1 MTKTPAIKEG
11 GIMSV
16 FERAETVSK
25 PFRNQMTPWQRALNK
40 LLLLMVFLIMALP
53 MINVLSISLS
63 ANTASEVSNISL
75 WPKDFSFEGYH
86 FIWNAQGLSRA
97 FYNSSIVTVIGT
109 FFTVLISSMAGYVLI
124 QRDLPFRKAIATGIL
139 MTMMIPG
146 DLTLVSIFSLNKA
159 LGLLDSYQGLIINGL
174 VSSFSVMLMRNY
186 FLSVPESLAESGRI
200 DNASEIRIFFS
211 IYIPLALPGLAAV
224 TFLDFI
230 GRWNSFMIPLI
241 ITTKPDLFTLP
252 IILRQLTQPTDST
265 SGTVYIYEN
274 ARMAAIVITVIPLI
288 ALYTIA
294 QRFLIGG
301 LTLGAAKG

>member
-1 MTKTPAIKEG
+1 
-11 GIMSV
+11 MS
-16 FERAETVSK
+16 AVSYRSRK
-25 PFRNQMTPWQRALNK
+25 SKAFRNQMTPWQRGINWLF
-40 LLLLMVFLIMALP
+40 LTLIFLIMVLP
-53 MINVLSISLS
+53 MVNVLSISLS
-63 ANTASEVSNISL
+63 SNSASQVSNISL
-75 WPKDFSFEGYH
+75 WPRQFSAEGYN

-97 FYNSSIVTVIGT
+97 FYNSSVVTVIGT

-139 MTMMIPG
+139 LTMMIPG

-159 LGLLDSYQGLIINGL
+159 LGLIDSYQGLIINGL

-211 IYIPLALPGLAAV
+211 IYLPLALPGLAAI

-230 GRWNSFMIPLI
+230 GKWNSFMVPLI
-241 ITTKPDLFTLP
+241 ITTKPELFTLP

-265 SGTVYIYEN
+265 SGTVQIYDN

-288 ALYTIA
+288 VLYTVA

>member
-1 MTKTPAIKEG
+1 MSAATIKQNEPK
-11 GIMSV
+11 S
-16 FERAETVSK
+16 
-25 PFRNQMTPWQRALNK
+25 FRNQMTPWQRGFNR
-40 LLLLMVFLIMALP
+40 LLLTLVFLIMVLP
-53 MINVLSISLS
+53 MVNVLSISLS
-63 ANTASEVSNISL
+63 SNAASQVSDITL
-75 WPKDFSFEGYH
+75 WPKEFSTEGYY

-97 FYNSSIVTVIGT
+97 FYNSSFVTLIGT

-124 QRDLPFRKAIATGIL
+124 HRDLPFRKAIATGIL

-146 DLTLVSIFSLNKA
+146 DLTLVSVFSLNKA
-159 LGLLDSYQGLIINGL
+159 LGLIDSYQGLIINGL

-211 IYIPLALPGLAAV
+211 IYIPLALPGLAAI

-230 GRWNSFMIPLI
+230 GKWNSFMVPLI
-241 ITTKPDLFTLP
+241 ITTKPELFTLP

-265 SGTVYIYEN
+265 SGTVQIYEN

-288 ALYTIA
+288 ALYTVA

-301 LTLGAAKG
+301 LTLGASKG